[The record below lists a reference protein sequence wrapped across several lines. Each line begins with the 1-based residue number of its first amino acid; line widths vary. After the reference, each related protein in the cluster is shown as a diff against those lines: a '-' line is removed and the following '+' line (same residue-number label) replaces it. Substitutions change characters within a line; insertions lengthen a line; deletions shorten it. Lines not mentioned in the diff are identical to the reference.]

1 MKKLSILAILLCL
14 ALCFSVVL
22 TACDGGDGPD
32 VDPGTDPGTD
42 PGNDPDNKPE
52 DTAYVIT
59 ITDMEGNG
67 IAGVS
72 IQLCD
77 ANNCRLIRNAS
88 DENGV
93 IRAEDLPD
101 PVGGVYKLQ
110 FIVVPEEYENM
121 YPNDGTEYIYF
132 EEGSRT
138 LDVTLPYAIGSTPE
152 VPFAVTDDES
162 YTVEAGK
169 KVYFLLRGQYPA
181 VLRGLNADC
190 VALMGED
197 TLAIEDGVLEIT
209 PAIAEVGVTM
219 TYFSIQNN
227 GTTDV
232 TVTSAIMVPLGAMEN
247 PQIIAAEG
255 GEATVSN
262 NRAYYLSY
270 TATAAGTL
278 RITVT
283 EESGEVTVNNLTSF
297 VYGSASTEDVIEV
310 TVAAGDELQ
319 IIVDSTSEDAEI
331 TYTVEMTFVQ

>member
-1 MKKLSILAILLCL
+1 MKKLSILALLL
-14 ALCFSVVL
+14 SLVLCFSVVL
-22 TACDGGDGPD
+22 TACDGGEIPDEPDDGE
-32 VDPGTDPGTD
+32 
-42 PGNDPDNKPE
+42 NENKDPDEGNKPE

-59 ITDMEGNG
+59 ITDMNGEGV
-67 IAGVS
+67 AGVS
-72 IQLCD
+72 VQLCD
-77 ANNCRLIRNAS
+77 ANNCRLIRTPS
-88 DENGV
+88 DANGV

-101 PVGGVYKLQ
+101 PVGGVYKMQ
-110 FIVVPEEYENM
+110 FVVVPEGYENM
-121 YPNDGTEYIYF
+121 YPNSGTEYIYF

-138 LDVTLPYAIGSTPE
+138 LEVILPYTIGSTPE
-152 VPFAVTDDES
+152 VPIAVTDDQT

-169 KVYFLLRGQYPA
+169 KVYFILRGQYPA
-181 VLRGLNADC
+181 VLRGLTADC
-190 VALMGED
+190 VAEMGED
-197 TLAIEDGVLEIT
+197 TLAIEDGILEIT

-227 GTTDV
+227 GVTDV
-232 TVTSAIMVPLGAMEN
+232 TFTSAIMVPLGAMEN
-247 PQIIAAEG
+247 PQIVAAEG

-297 VYGSASTEDVIEV
+297 VYGNASTEDVIEV

-319 IIVDSTSEDAEI
+319 IIADSTSEDAEI
-331 TYTVEMTFVQ
+331 TYTVELTFVQ